1 MLFETSGA
9 WQGDSYPFA
18 DHVDSPSSQHPPLD
32 QLPGDKLLWECD
44 GEYEEM
50 DRHSSPEPLGT
61 PRRNGQVPSI
71 FEENDTAE
79 QMLLDT
85 GDLVE
90 LGHCV
95 ASETVPEAHSLHARS
110 RHQVSAVSEESA
122 TEENLVYETAERI
135 ETPVPA
141 DAHDRSLADP
151 EMLFDADL

>member
-1 MLFETSGA
+1 MLFEISGA
-9 WQGDSYPFA
+9 WQGDPHSFA
-18 DHVDSPSSQHPPLD
+18 EHGDSDSSQHLPLD

-50 DRHSSPEPLGT
+50 DRHSFPMPLGT
-61 PRRNGQVPSI
+61 PQRDGQLPSI
-71 FEENDTAE
+71 FEEYDTAE
-79 QMLLDT
+79 QMLLDM

-90 LGHCV
+90 LGHGV

-110 RHQVSAVSEESA
+110 RHQVSAVSEEGA

-141 DAHDRSLADP
+141 DAHDRSFADP